1 MEVKGLVRFIVMVSL
16 VSVMAGCALL
26 RPAITTQSTETETIV
41 ETRRDTLIVTK
52 ADTALIKAYFYCD
65 SLNRVVM
72 ERVME
77 KEGELI
83 DLQFALD
90 STASDTIYRLYFVQ
104 ATTPETFDSISWI
117 ERNKQLLKAD
127 TKTVEVKIK
136 EPPWWMVVVILI
148 ETIILM
154 FWSIYVIKIYLD
166 SKRR

>member
-77 KEGELI
+77 KEGALI

-136 EPPWWMVVVILI
+136 EPPWWMVFLLIAESIVLILFLI
-148 ETIILM
+148 ML
-154 FWSIYVIKIYLD
+154 IKLKLD
-166 SKRR
+166 TR